1 MSSATKIK
9 GRQTLIRIIMTA
21 LLVLLGCA
29 LFYYGKDHDIILDN
43 KSVVIDGVCYEAIPY
58 LTAAIDGNSET
69 ELELYPDDR
78 DMAKVSGPRHTIKIA
93 VVNEETEEIVK
104 TVERTL
110 SLGISPSVML
120 SLPAVVA
127 EASDVMLPLPKTN
140 APQDDGNSEE
150 NAEESM

>member
-9 GRQTLIRIIMTA
+9 GRQTMICIIMTA

-69 ELELYPDDR
+69 ELEFYPDDR

-104 TVERTL
+104 TVERTP

-120 SLPAVVA
+120 SLPVVVA